1 MHFVIIPTQYDEH
14 GDLGRLMPAETT
26 EQIEAI
32 EQVMRE
38 DGLQELSVY
47 SGSSD
52 DLDDEQ
58 DVVETQM
65 RIVVRQTRFE
75 LQGYHRGIW
84 DSSNVTWNTDA
95 TLFDTYEEAREELEY
110 WVGEG
115 RNPDELRIVEVEN

>member
-1 MHFVIIPTQYDEH
+1 MQFVIIPTRRDQH

-38 DGLQELSVY
+38 DGLQELTVY

-58 DVVETQM
+58 DVVETQL

-75 LQGYHRGIW
+75 LQGYQRGIW
-84 DSSNVTWNTDA
+84 DSDNVTWNTDA